1 MVGCLAWSLRGYCRD
16 IRPGWQKSSHRQQ
29 FLLTQQQVKMDGA
42 LRQPESAAHS
52 PHSRIEKKKKNLGWV
67 DLWLWGCGCRV
78 SMLLYHY
85 QNVFFHSLKL
95 SKVINHKIYTKTHKA
110 QNVETKNKNTRK
122 TPLRNQNSDSNF
134 LVSQSKWG
142 YGQCVI
148 VCALTILT
156 QMYSMYM
163 YIILKH

>member
-1 MVGCLAWSLRGYCRD
+1 M
-16 IRPGWQKSSHRQQ
+16 
-29 FLLTQQQVKMDGA
+29 
-42 LRQPESAAHS
+42 
-52 PHSRIEKKKKNLGWV
+52 SRSVAMG
-67 DLWLWGCGCRV
+67 LWLQSINATVPLSEC
-78 SMLLYHY
+78 
-85 QNVFFHSLKL
+85 FFHSLKL

-110 QNVETKNKNTRK
+110 QNVETKNKNTQK

-134 LVSQSKWG
+134 LVSQSKCDRG